1 MPGADATLKATPATG
16 VSAIPPATLWE
27 FFVRGSR
34 PAGMWVCVGI
44 LATRGAVLPLLQHF
58 ANRPVEP
65 FDWVSVTAL
74 VGALGFS
81 AMRSFDKKQG
91 TA

>member
-1 MPGADATLKATPATG
+1 MADEKPLTG

-27 FFVRGSR
+27 AFVRGSR
-34 PAGMWVCVGI
+34 PAGMWVCVAI
-44 LATRGAVLPLLQHF
+44 LAVRGAILPLLQHF
-58 ANRPVEP
+58 AGRPVDA
-65 FDWVSVTAL
+65 FDWVAVTAL

-81 AMRSFDKKQG
+81 GMRSFDKKMG